1 MLNLMK
7 MEFTRIF
14 KSKYVLVIFLAA
26 ILTFFVTV
34 GLVDYTSKNIDN
46 LEQNI
51 SQTSD
56 DNTNG
61 VKVDINKSKAEE
73 LTDSGEDFVISSFSQ
88 STYLIFLI
96 IFGALFFS
104 NPYAH
109 GFVKNFLGMEKNKGT
124 YMLATFI
131 VASLFVFVS
140 FALGAMIL
148 TISAPLI
155 NDGMLKITDY
165 ARLVKVLAVE
175 LVSHISYLAVI
186 LLAATFTRSTS
197 KTLMFTFLYPTIFFN
212 FLRGIGDQF
221 LSLFADLPDD
231 FSVSNFVNVG
241 NIISTNFASTN
252 TDLIRSLVVA
262 IIIGAIALTLSYVII
277 NKKDI

>member
-14 KSKYVLVIFLAA
+14 KSKYVFVLFFAT
-26 ILTFFVTV
+26 ILTFFITV

-56 DNTNG
+56 ENTNG
-61 VKVDINKSKAEE
+61 IKVDINKKQAEE

-104 NPYAH
+104 NPYSN
-109 GFVKNFLGMEKNKGT
+109 GFVKNFLGIGKNKGT
-124 YMLATFI
+124 YILATFI
-131 VASLFVFVS
+131 VASLYVFVS
-140 FALGAMIL
+140 FALGAIIL
-148 TISAPLI
+148 TISAPYI
-155 NDGMLKITDY
+155 NNGMLKLTDY
-165 ARLVKVLAVE
+165 NRLVKILFVE
-175 LVSHISYLAVI
+175 LVSHLSYLSVI
-186 LLAATFTRSTS
+186 LLATTITRSTS

-212 FLRGIGDQF
+212 FLRGVGDQF
-221 LSLFADLPDD
+221 LSLFIDLPDD
-231 FSVSNFVNVG
+231 FSVANFVNIG
-241 NIISTNFASTN
+241 NIISINFTSSN
-252 TDLIRSLVVA
+252 TDLIRSLIVA
-262 IIIGAIALTLSYVII
+262 IFIGAISLSLSYVII

>member
-14 KSKYVLVIFLAA
+14 KSKYVLVIFLAT

-61 VKVDINKSKAEE
+61 VKVDINKSQAEE

-109 GFVKNFLGMEKNKGT
+109 GFVKNFLGTEKNKGT
-124 YMLATFI
+124 YTLATFM

-231 FSVSNFVNVG
+231 FSVSNFVNIG

-252 TDLIRSLVVA
+252 ADLIRSLVVA

>member
-1 MLNLMK
+1 MK

-14 KSKYVLVIFLAA
+14 KSKYVLVIFLAT
-26 ILTFFVTV
+26 ILTFLITV

-56 DNTNG
+56 ENTNG
-61 VKVDINKSKAEE
+61 IKVDINKKQAEE
-73 LTDSGEDFVISSFSQ
+73 LTDSGEDFIISSFSQ

-109 GFVKNFLGMEKNKGT
+109 GFVKNFLGMGKNKGT
-124 YMLATFI
+124 YTLATFM

-165 ARLVKVLAVE
+165 A
-175 LVSHISYLAVI
+175 
-186 LLAATFTRSTS
+186 
-197 KTLMFTFLYPTIFFN
+197 
-212 FLRGIGDQF
+212 
-221 LSLFADLPDD
+221 LSL
-231 FSVSNFVNVG
+231 
-241 NIISTNFASTN
+241 IHI
-252 TDLIRSLVVA
+252 
-262 IIIGAIALTLSYVII
+262 
-277 NKKDI
+277 

>member
-1 MLNLMK
+1 MK

-14 KSKYVLVIFLAA
+14 KSKYVLVIFLAT

-51 SQTSD
+51 SQISD
-56 DNTNG
+56 DNANG
-61 VKVDINKSKAEE
+61 VKVDINKSQAEE

-88 STYLIFLI
+88 STYLIFMI

-109 GFVKNFLGMEKNKGT
+109 GFVKNFLGMGKNKGT
-124 YMLATFI
+124 YTLATFI

-231 FSVSNFVNVG
+231 FSVSNFVNIG
-241 NIISTNFASTN
+241 NIISTNFSSSNA
-252 TDLIRSLVVA
+252 DLMRALIVA

>member
-14 KSKYVLVIFLAA
+14 KSKYVLVIFLAT

-61 VKVDINKSKAEE
+61 VKVDINKSQAEE

-109 GFVKNFLGMEKNKGT
+109 GFVKNFLGMGKNKGT
-124 YMLATFI
+124 YTLATFM

-212 FLRGIGDQF
+212 FLRGIGNQF

-231 FSVSNFVNVG
+231 FSVSNFVNIG

-252 TDLIRSLVVA
+252 ADLIRSLVVA
-262 IIIGAIALTLSYVII
+262 IIIGTIALTLSYVII

>member
-14 KSKYVLVIFLAA
+14 KSKYVLVIFLAT
-26 ILTFFVTV
+26 ILTFSVTV

-61 VKVDINKSKAEE
+61 VKVDINKSQAEE

-109 GFVKNFLGMEKNKGT
+109 GFVKNFLGMGKNKGT
-124 YMLATFI
+124 YTLATFM

-231 FSVSNFVNVG
+231 FSVSNFVNIG

-252 TDLIRSLVVA
+252 ADLIRSLVVA